1 MGESV
6 EAFYDDLAES
16 YHLMFENWDRSI
28 ARQAAILGPIL
39 EQYTGKVS
47 AYVLDCACGIGT
59 QAIGLAQRGHRLV
72 GSDLS
77 KSAIARA
84 ISEARTRDL
93 DIRFHV
99 ADMRNLSS
107 IPENGFDAVLIA
119 DNALPHLLSQPD
131 LERATLEIAA
141 KLKHSGIL
149 LATLRDYD
157 HLLSVRP
164 TMQEPAFYEQDGK
177 SRFVHQVWQWRG
189 DQYGLHVYITQETE
203 RGWRVKH
210 FASTYRALRRS
221 DLNQALL
228 AAGFDGIRWLEPS
241 TTAFY
246 QTIVVATKSGARRLD
261 GVLRPESSAVG

>member
-6 EAFYDDLAES
+6 ETFYDDLAES

-84 ISEARTRDL
+84 ISESRTRDL

-131 LERATLEIAA
+131 LERATVEIAA
-141 KLKHSGIL
+141 KLKDSGIL

-177 SRFVHQVWQWRG
+177 SRFVHQIWQWSG
-189 DQYGLHVYITQETE
+189 EQYGLHVYLTLETE

-228 AAGFDGIRWLEPS
+228 AAGFDDIFWLEPAA
-241 TTAFY
+241 TLFY
-246 QTIVVATKSGARRLD
+246 QPIVIAHKERS
-261 GVLRPESSAVG
+261 EKVG